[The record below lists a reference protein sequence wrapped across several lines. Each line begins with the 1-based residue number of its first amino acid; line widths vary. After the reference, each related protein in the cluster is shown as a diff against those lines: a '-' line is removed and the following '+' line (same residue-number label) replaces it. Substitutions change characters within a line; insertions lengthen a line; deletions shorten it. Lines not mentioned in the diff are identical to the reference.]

1 MDKNKILDYH
11 LVKKKIRRISL
22 QIIESNSI
30 DDEIIIAGIE
40 NNGYIIAKKIC
51 NEIKK
56 ISDKKIQLCGIKID
70 KKNPRKEITV
80 SLVEEQ
86 YKNKSVVIVDDVLNS
101 GSTLMYAVK
110 YFLDT
115 KLKKL
120 KTAVLVDRN
129 HKKYPIKADYKGL
142 SLSTSI
148 QNHVEVSINDNEINR
163 FLVSKK
169 NLELLWNI
177 CQIPDFEK
185 LFNDNYLL
193 LLKEIHLIFL
203 KLRIY
208 YL

>member
-30 DDEIIIAGIE
+30 EDEIIIAGIE
-40 NNGYIIAKKIC
+40 NNGYLIAKKIC
-51 NEIKK
+51 NEMKK
-56 ISDKKIQLCGIKID
+56 ISD

-86 YKNKSVVIVDDVLNS
+86 YENKSVVIVDDVLNS

-115 KLKKL
+115 KLNKL

-148 QNHVEVSINDNEINR
+148 QNHVEVSINDNEINAY
-163 FLVSKK
+163 LV
-169 NLELLWNI
+169 
-177 CQIPDFEK
+177 
-185 LFNDNYLL
+185 
-193 LLKEIHLIFL
+193 
-203 KLRIY
+203 
-208 YL
+208 

>member
-1 MDKNKILDYH
+1 MDKNKILDYQ
-11 LVKKKIRRISL
+11 LVKKKIIRISL
-22 QIIESNSI
+22 QIIEANSN
-30 DDEIIIAGIE
+30 DDEIIVAGIE

-51 NEIKK
+51 DEIKK
-56 ISDKKIQLCGIKID
+56 ISDKKIQLCSIKID

-80 SLVEEQ
+80 SIVEEQ

-148 QNHVEVSINDNEINR
+148 QNHVEVSIDDNEINAY
-163 FLVSKK
+163 LV
-169 NLELLWNI
+169 
-177 CQIPDFEK
+177 
-185 LFNDNYLL
+185 
-193 LLKEIHLIFL
+193 
-203 KLRIY
+203 
-208 YL
+208 

>member
-1 MDKNKILDYH
+1 MDKNKILDFK
-11 LVKKKIRRISL
+11 LIKKKIIRISL
-22 QIIESNSI
+22 QIIEANPN
-30 DDEIIIAGIE
+30 DDEIIVAGIE

-51 NEIKK
+51 DEIKK
-56 ISDKKIQLCGIKID
+56 ISDKKIQLCSIKID
-70 KKNPRKEITV
+70 KKNPRKEITT
-80 SLVEEQ
+80 SIVEEQ

-148 QNHVEVSINDNEINR
+148 QNHVEVSIDDNEINAY
-163 FLVSKK
+163 LV
-169 NLELLWNI
+169 
-177 CQIPDFEK
+177 
-185 LFNDNYLL
+185 
-193 LLKEIHLIFL
+193 
-203 KLRIY
+203 
-208 YL
+208 